1 MKKIRNIVDRDVR
14 TLSVYHK
21 SLELIDRVKIIHDAL
36 PWKEKEV
43 LGDQIWRAATSIA
56 GNISEANAQVYISVS
71 FRQLNSA
78 LGSAGEV
85 CTWLEILC
93 RCKYINQDIFDTL
106 FEKVMEI
113 RRMLIG
119 MLKKLLVELKDE
131 IEVA

>member
-14 TLSVYHK
+14 TLSVYQK
-21 SLELIDRVKIIHDAL
+21 SLGLVDQVKIIHDAL
-36 PWKEKEV
+36 PWREKEV

-78 LGSAGEV
+78 LGSGGET
-85 CTWLEILC
+85 CTWLEILF
-93 RCKYINQDIFDTL
+93 RCGYIDQNTFDSL

-119 MLKKLLVELKDE
+119 MMKKLLVEMEDE

>member
-21 SLELIDRVKIIHDAL
+21 NLELIDRVKIIHDAL

>member
-1 MKKIRNIVDRDVR
+1 M
-14 TLSVYHK
+14 
-21 SLELIDRVKIIHDAL
+21 E
-36 PWKEKEV
+36 EKEV

-56 GNISEANAQVYISVS
+56 GNISEANAQVYVSVS

-78 LGSAGEV
+78 LGSGGEV
-85 CTWLEILC
+85 CTWLEILY
-93 RCKYINQDIFDTL
+93 RCKYIAQDTFDSL

-119 MLKKLLVELKDE
+119 MMKKLLVEMEDE

>member
-1 MKKIRNIVDRDVR
+1 MKKIRNIIDRDVR
-14 TLSVYHK
+14 TLSVYQK
-21 SLELIDRVKIIHDAL
+21 SLELIDQVKIIHDAL
-36 PWKEKEV
+36 PWREKEV

-56 GNISEANAQVYISVS
+56 GNISEANAQVYLSVT

-85 CTWLEILC
+85 STWLEILC
-93 RCKYINQDIFDTL
+93 RCKYIDQNTFDSL

-119 MLKKLLVELKDE
+119 MLKKLMVEMEDE